1 MRLIRGVA
9 VLPWF
14 GGAAS
19 PLRLVVFQSQVPFVL
34 SGLRALAGLLGGVSG
49 LMTWAMIVCCTR

>member
-1 MRLIRGVA
+1 M
-9 VLPWF
+9 LPWF